1 MNQYTKEN
9 HKRYTRK
16 GDRGLLKVSRP
27 CFTCGGNKHWAT
39 KCANTKSLGQNS
51 EKIMMVTWSD
61 NDDQEFVFTD
71 KSSND
76 EDCALRLLLILIKY
90 PLVKLMM
97 FTMLLRRY
105 PIKKCQISTKL
116 CLMKPTLPCWKNDEL
131 TKNVSE
137 LRDEVESFR
146 LVRSELG
153 NKVTVLETKLHAMY
167 ERKSMCESEDEIDG
181 LIASLEAHVHD
192 LMSSH
197 ESLL

>member
-1 MNQYTKEN
+1 
-9 HKRYTRK
+9 
-16 GDRGLLKVSRP
+16 
-27 CFTCGGNKHWAT
+27 
-39 KCANTKSLGQNS
+39 
-51 EKIMMVTWSD
+51 MVTWSD

-105 PIKKCQISTKL
+105 PIKKCQISTKP

-153 NKVTVLETKLHAMY
+153 NKVTVLEIELHAI
-167 ERKSMCESEDEIDG
+167 RKKI
-181 LIASLEAHVHD
+181 HVRK
-192 LMSSH
+192 
-197 ESLL
+197 